1 MKIIISG
8 ASGFLGSHIL
18 QMLQNLEYDL
28 VAVSRQKKE
37 GFYHSSNYMDLP
49 DGDILIHLA
58 ETNLRNITNNKKDD
72 AYQTNKNLLDH
83 INSKKY
89 EKVIYA
95 SSAAVYGD
103 KITKPRKENELI
115 SPYDEYSRI
124 KIFSENFLNNNRNII
139 FRIANVFGPRMS
151 KYNVVSDIIKQINND
166 SIILNS
172 TESTRDFI
180 YISDVVNAF
189 LLGIKSDASGIFNLG
204 SGKSISV
211 GSLAKEILAVYGK
224 KNTKIISKYKNLPLS
239 NIQLDITHIY
249 NIIGWYPETSIETGI
264 LDLIENG
271 EVNG

>member
-1 MKIIISG
+1 MKVIISG

-18 QMLQNLEYDL
+18 QMLQNLEYDF

-37 GFYHSSNYMDLP
+37 GFYHSANYMDLP

-58 ETNLRNITNNKKDD
+58 ETNQRNITNNKKDD

-89 EKVIYA
+89 KKVIYA

-103 KITKPRKENELI
+103 KILKPRKENEVI

-124 KIFSENFLNNNRNII
+124 KIFSENFFNNDKNII
-139 FRIANVFGPRMS
+139 FRIANVFGPKMS
-151 KYNVVSDIIKQINND
+151 KYNVISDIIKQINND
-166 SIILNS
+166 RIVLNS
-172 TESTRDFI
+172 LESARDFI
-180 YISDVVNAF
+180 YVSDVVNAF
-189 LLGIKSDASGIFNLG
+189 MLGIKSDASGIFNLG
-204 SGKSISV
+204 SGDSISV
-211 GSLAKEILAVYGK
+211 GSLAKEILAIYGK
-224 KNTKIISKYKNLPLS
+224 KNTKIISKYKNLPVS